1 MPASHETHD
10 PGPVS
15 TPRGAPVLVA
25 IVAGTKTRIKVLEK
39 LLNQPGVVVK
49 GSAQDP
55 ASAEELVAT
64 SRPAA
69 VLLDLDLWSGGLE
82 AIERIMAHRAT
93 PIVVIGPAAEHPEA
107 AIAAGAVDVVG
118 ALDVAPGSAE
128 YAHVVMRHL
137 KVASRVRVI
146 THPRGRLR
154 GRGVRGPATQ
164 SPQPPERRREEAVER
179 FRDTM
184 SPRDAARVG
193 TDNGRV
199 SDDVPL
205 NGSVNGTTN
214 ASNASAN
221 GSDPEWTGSVSHR
234 NVQQHVS
241 QRPRPVSRRQ
251 GPLIVAIG
259 ASTGG
264 PPALA
269 TILSELPLDLPAA
282 VMVVQH
288 MAEGFVEG
296 LARWL
301 DGVCPLPVVVA
312 VDGERLQPGQVYLA
326 PANQNMIVR
335 PGYRVGLADPPPGQ
349 YHVPGVDVTFRSVA
363 QVGGQYSV
371 AALLT
376 GMGRDG
382 AAGLKAL
389 RDIGAFTIGQDES
402 TSVVWG
408 MPAAAQEV
416 DAVDLELP
424 LPAIGQAVVAAV
436 RHAVEDVVEV
446 RS

>member
-1 MPASHETHD
+1 MGASHETHD

-15 TPRGAPVLVA
+15 APRGAPVLVA

-39 LLNQPGVVVK
+39 LLNQPDMMVCG
-49 GSAQDP
+49 GAQDP
-55 ASAEELVAT
+55 AAAEELIAA

-69 VLLDLDLWSGGLE
+69 VLLDLDLWSGGLD
-82 AIERIMAHRAT
+82 AIERIMANRAT

-128 YAHVVMRHL
+128 YAHMVMRHL
-137 KVASRVRVI
+137 KIASRVRVI

-154 GRGVRGPATQ
+154 GRGVRGVAALTPPPPADRGDGGSEQ
-164 SPQPPERRREEAVER
+164 VDAAASSPTDERASSMHSPERVRR
-179 FRDTM
+179 
-184 SPRDAARVG
+184 
-193 TDNGRV
+193 
-199 SDDVPL
+199 
-205 NGSVNGTTN
+205 
-214 ASNASAN
+214 
-221 GSDPEWTGSVSHR
+221 
-234 NVQQHVS
+234 HVT
-241 QRPRPVSRRQ
+241 QRPRPVPPRQ
-251 GPLIVAIG
+251 GPLVVAIG

-269 TILSELPLDLPAA
+269 TILSELPAELPAA
-282 VMVVQH
+282 VLVIQH

-301 DGVCPLPVVVA
+301 DGVCAIPVVVA
-312 VDGERLQPGQVYLA
+312 VEGERLQPGQVYLA
-326 PANQNMIVR
+326 PANQNMVVR
-335 PGYRVGLADPPPGQ
+335 PGFRVGLTDPPPGQ

-363 QVGGQYSV
+363 QVSGQYAV

-382 AAGLKAL
+382 AAGLKVL

-408 MPAAAQEV
+408 MPAAAQEA

-424 LPAIGQAVVAAV
+424 LPAIGQAIVSAV
-436 RHAVEDVVEV
+436 HHAVEDVVEV
-446 RS
+446 GT

>member
-1 MPASHETHD
+1 VPASHETHD

-25 IVAGTKTRIKVLEK
+25 VVAGTKTRIKVLEK
-39 LLNQPGVVVK
+39 LLNQPGLVLA

-55 ASAEELVAT
+55 SAAEELVVVA
-64 SRPAA
+64 RPAA

-82 AIERIMAHRAT
+82 AIEQIMANRAT
-93 PIVVIGPAAEHPEA
+93 PIVVIGPAAKHPEA

-128 YAHVVMRHL
+128 YADMVMRHL
-137 KVASRVRVI
+137 KIASRVRVI

-154 GRGVRGPATQ
+154 DRGVRGPATQ
-164 SPQPPERRREEAVER
+164 SPPLPPARREEAVRRAEAGR
-179 FRDTM
+179 PTNGR
-184 SPRDAARVG
+184 ARGQETHGSWG
-193 TDNGRV
+193 TDNSAGSAERV
-199 SDDVPL
+199 RRQV
-205 NGSVNGTTN
+205 T
-214 ASNASAN
+214 
-221 GSDPEWTGSVSHR
+221 
-234 NVQQHVS
+234 
-241 QRPRPVSRRQ
+241 QRPRPVPRRQ

-269 TILSELPLDLPAA
+269 TILSELPSDLPAS
-282 VMVVQH
+282 VLVVQH

-301 DGVCPLPVVVA
+301 DGVCPMPVVVA

-335 PGYRVGLADPPPGQ
+335 PGYRVGLTDPPPGQ

-363 QVGGQYSV
+363 QVSGQYSV

-382 AAGLKAL
+382 AAGLKVL

-424 LPAIGQAVVAAV
+424 LPSISQAIVAAV
-436 RHAVEDVVEV
+436 LHAVEDVVEV
-446 RS
+446 GS

>member
-10 PGPVS
+10 PGPVGA
-15 TPRGAPVLVA
+15 PRGAPVLVA

-39 LLNQPGVVVK
+39 LLNQPGIIVC
-49 GSAQDP
+49 GGAQEP
-55 ASAEELVAT
+55 VAAEELIA
-64 SRPAA
+64 SARPAA

-82 AIERIMAHRAT
+82 AIERIMANRAT

-128 YAHVVMRHL
+128 YAHMVMRHL
-137 KVASRVRVI
+137 KIASRVRVI

-154 GRGVRGPATQ
+154 GRGVRGRAPQTPAPPADRFEESVEAGKTATDGAAPADAGAAH
-164 SPQPPERRREEAVER
+164 SPERIRRQV
-179 FRDTM
+179 M
-184 SPRDAARVG
+184 
-193 TDNGRV
+193 
-199 SDDVPL
+199 
-205 NGSVNGTTN
+205 
-214 ASNASAN
+214 
-221 GSDPEWTGSVSHR
+221 
-234 NVQQHVS
+234 
-241 QRPRPVSRRQ
+241 QRPRPVPRRQ
-251 GPLIVAIG
+251 GPLVVAIG

-269 TILSELPLDLPAA
+269 TILAELPADLPAA
-282 VMVVQH
+282 VLVIQH

-301 DGVCPLPVVVA
+301 DGVCAIPVVVA

-326 PANQNMIVR
+326 PANQNMVVR
-335 PGYRVGLADPPPGQ
+335 PGFRLGLTDPPPGQ

-363 QVGGQYSV
+363 QLSGQYAV

-382 AAGLKAL
+382 AAGLKVL

-424 LPAIGQAVVAAV
+424 LPAIGQAIVTAV
-436 RHAVEDVVEV
+436 EHAVNEIVEV
-446 RS
+446 GS

>member
-1 MPASHETHD
+1 M
-10 PGPVS
+10 
-15 TPRGAPVLVA
+15 
-25 IVAGTKTRIKVLEK
+25 
-39 LLNQPGVVVK
+39 
-49 GSAQDP
+49 
-55 ASAEELVAT
+55 
-64 SRPAA
+64 
-69 VLLDLDLWSGGLE
+69 
-82 AIERIMAHRAT
+82 
-93 PIVVIGPAAEHPEA
+93 
-107 AIAAGAVDVVG
+107 
-118 ALDVAPGSAE
+118 
-128 YAHVVMRHL
+128 VMRHL
-137 KVASRVRVI
+137 KIASRVRVI

-164 SPQPPERRREEAVER
+164 SPPPPPERREEAVRRAEARRPSDGVEGDREASSSWGAASSAER
-179 FRDTM
+179 VR
-184 SPRDAARVG
+184 RQVA
-193 TDNGRV
+193 
-199 SDDVPL
+199 
-205 NGSVNGTTN
+205 
-214 ASNASAN
+214 
-221 GSDPEWTGSVSHR
+221 
-234 NVQQHVS
+234 
-241 QRPRPVSRRQ
+241 QRPRPVPRRQ

-269 TILSELPLDLPAA
+269 TILSELPIDLPAS
-282 VMVVQH
+282 VLVVQH

-301 DGVCPLPVVVA
+301 DGVCPMPVVVA

-335 PGYRVGLADPPPGQ
+335 PGHRVGLTDPPPGQ

-363 QVGGQYSV
+363 QVSGQYSV

-382 AAGLKAL
+382 AAGLKVL

-416 DAVDLELP
+416 DGVDLELP
-424 LPAIGQAVVAAV
+424 LPSISQAIVTAVL
-436 RHAVEDVVEV
+436 HAVEDVVEV
-446 RS
+446 GS

>member
-1 MPASHETHD
+1 
-10 PGPVS
+10 
-15 TPRGAPVLVA
+15 
-25 IVAGTKTRIKVLEK
+25 VLEK
-39 LLNQPGVVVK
+39 LLNQPGLVVV

-55 ASAEELVAT
+55 VSAEDVVVSA
-64 SRPAA
+64 RPAA

-82 AIERIMAHRAT
+82 AIERIMANRAT

-128 YAHVVMRHL
+128 YANMVMRHL
-137 KVASRVRVI
+137 KIASRVRVI

-164 SPQPPERRREEAVER
+164 SPPPPSDRTDAESAQAKNGTETAPPPEPTFDSLRRHLR
-179 FRDTM
+179 
-184 SPRDAARVG
+184 
-193 TDNGRV
+193 
-199 SDDVPL
+199 
-205 NGSVNGTTN
+205 
-214 ASNASAN
+214 
-221 GSDPEWTGSVSHR
+221 
-234 NVQQHVS
+234 
-241 QRPRPVSRRQ
+241 QRPRPMPRRQ

-269 TILSELPLDLPAA
+269 TILSELPSDLSAA
-282 VMVVQH
+282 VLVVQH

-326 PANQNMIVR
+326 PANQNMVVR
-335 PGYRVGLADPPPGQ
+335 PGYRVGLTDPPPGQ

-363 QVGGQYSV
+363 QVSGQYSV

-382 AAGLKAL
+382 AAGLKVL

-416 DAVDLELP
+416 DGVDLELP
-424 LPAIGQAVVAAV
+424 LPAIGQAIVTAV
-436 RHAVEDVVEV
+436 QHAVDDVVEV

>member
-1 MPASHETHD
+1 M
-10 PGPVS
+10 S

-39 LLNQPGVVVK
+39 LLNQPGLVVA

-55 ASAEELVAT
+55 VTAEELVVNA
-64 SRPAA
+64 RPAA

-82 AIERIMAHRAT
+82 AIERIMANRAT

-128 YAHVVMRHL
+128 YANMVMRHL
-137 KVASRVRVI
+137 KIASRVRVI

-154 GRGVRGPATQ
+154 GRGVRGPAGQ
-164 SPQPPERRREEAVER
+164 SPPPPADRQDSSASRAGSSSSNGAGQLAENSHASGSTADFLRREVA
-179 FRDTM
+179 
-184 SPRDAARVG
+184 
-193 TDNGRV
+193 
-199 SDDVPL
+199 
-205 NGSVNGTTN
+205 
-214 ASNASAN
+214 
-221 GSDPEWTGSVSHR
+221 
-234 NVQQHVS
+234 
-241 QRPRPVSRRQ
+241 QRPRPVARRQ

-269 TILSELPLDLPAA
+269 TILSELPPDLSAA
-282 VMVVQH
+282 VLVVQH

-301 DGVCPLPVVVA
+301 DGVCSLPVVVA

-335 PGYRVGLADPPPGQ
+335 PGYRVGLTDPPPGQ

-363 QVGGQYSV
+363 QVSGQYSV

-382 AAGLKAL
+382 AAGLKVL

-408 MPAAAQEV
+408 LPAAAQEV
-416 DAVDLELP
+416 DGVDVELP
-424 LPAIGQAVVAAV
+424 LPAIGHAIVTAVE
-436 RHAVEDVVEV
+436 HAVDDIVEV
-446 RS
+446 GS

>member
-25 IVAGTKTRIKVLEK
+25 VVAGTKTRIKVLEK
-39 LLNQPGVVVK
+39 LLNQPGVVFA

-55 ASAEELVAT
+55 ASAEELVVAA
-64 SRPAA
+64 RPAA

-82 AIERIMAHRAT
+82 AIERIMANRAT

-118 ALDVAPGSAE
+118 ALDVAPGSSE
-128 YAHVVMRHL
+128 YAHMVMRHL
-137 KVASRVRVI
+137 KIASRVRVI

-164 SPQPPERRREEAVER
+164 SPPPPSGRRDEAAKRAGPQRPTNGVEKDHEAARAWGREESAGSSER
-179 FRDTM
+179 VRRQVT
-184 SPRDAARVG
+184 
-193 TDNGRV
+193 
-199 SDDVPL
+199 
-205 NGSVNGTTN
+205 
-214 ASNASAN
+214 
-221 GSDPEWTGSVSHR
+221 
-234 NVQQHVS
+234 
-241 QRPRPVSRRQ
+241 QRPKPVPRRQ

-269 TILSELPLDLPAA
+269 TILSELPIDLPAS
-282 VMVVQH
+282 VLVVQH

-301 DGVCPLPVVVA
+301 DGVCPMPVVVA

-335 PGYRVGLADPPPGQ
+335 PGHRVGLTDPPPGQ

-363 QVGGQYSV
+363 QVSGQYSV

-382 AAGLKAL
+382 AAGLKVL

-424 LPAIGQAVVAAV
+424 LSSISQAIVTAVL
-436 RHAVEDVVEV
+436 HAVDDVVEV
-446 RS
+446 GS

>member
-10 PGPVS
+10 PGPLS

-25 IVAGTKTRIKVLEK
+25 VVAGTKTRIKVLEK
-39 LLNQPGVVVK
+39 LLNQPGLVVA

-55 ASAEELVAT
+55 LTAEQLVVTA
-64 SRPAA
+64 RPAA

-82 AIERIMAHRAT
+82 AIERIMANRAT
-93 PIVVIGPAAEHPEA
+93 PIVVIGAAAEHPEA

-128 YAHVVMRHL
+128 YAHMVMRHL
-137 KVASRVRVI
+137 KIASRVRVI

-154 GRGVRGPATQ
+154 GRGVRGPATE
-164 SPQPPERRREEAVER
+164 SPPRPPERQEQATERTETRQGTNGDERSGDRASRWPSPERVRR
-179 FRDTM
+179 
-184 SPRDAARVG
+184 
-193 TDNGRV
+193 
-199 SDDVPL
+199 
-205 NGSVNGTTN
+205 
-214 ASNASAN
+214 
-221 GSDPEWTGSVSHR
+221 
-234 NVQQHVS
+234 HVT
-241 QRPRPVSRRQ
+241 QRPRPVPTRQ

-269 TILSELPLDLPAA
+269 TILSELPADLPAA
-282 VMVVQH
+282 VLVVQH

-335 PGYRVGLADPPPGQ
+335 PGHRVGLTDPPPGQ

-363 QVGGQYSV
+363 QVSGQYSV

-424 LPAIGQAVVAAV
+424 LPAISQAIVAAV
-436 RHAVEDVVEV
+436 QHAVEDALEV
-446 RS
+446 GS

>member
-1 MPASHETHD
+1 MPASHASHD
-10 PGPVS
+10 TGTVS
-15 TPRGAPVLVA
+15 AAPRGAPVLVA
-25 IVAGTKTRIKVLEK
+25 VVAGTRTRIKVLER
-39 LLNQPGVVVK
+39 LLNQPGLIVC
-49 GSAQDP
+49 GNAQEP
-55 ASAEELVAT
+55 AAAEELVVA
-64 SRPAA
+64 SQPAA

-82 AIERIMAHRAT
+82 AIERIMATRAT

-118 ALDVAPGSAE
+118 GLDVSPGSAE
-128 YAHVVMRHL
+128 YATMVMRHL
-137 KVASRVRVI
+137 KIASRVRVI

-154 GRGVRGPATQ
+154 GRGLRGTAT
-164 SPQPPERRREEAVER
+164 PPLPTRPPVPVGADVEPEPRDEGATPLTPERVRRQVA
-179 FRDTM
+179 
-184 SPRDAARVG
+184 
-193 TDNGRV
+193 
-199 SDDVPL
+199 
-205 NGSVNGTTN
+205 
-214 ASNASAN
+214 
-221 GSDPEWTGSVSHR
+221 
-234 NVQQHVS
+234 
-241 QRPRPVSRRQ
+241 QRPRPLAPRH
-251 GPLIVAIG
+251 GPLVVAIG

-269 TILSELPLDLPAA
+269 TILADLPAGLPAA
-282 VMVVQH
+282 VLVVQH

-301 DGVCPLPVVVA
+301 DGVCALPVVVA

-326 PANQNMIVR
+326 PANQNLVVR
-335 PGYRVGLADPPPGQ
+335 PGFRVALSDPPPGQ

-363 QVGGQYSV
+363 QVSGQFAV

-382 AAGLKAL
+382 AAGLKVL

-424 LPAIGQAVVAAV
+424 LPAIGSAVVTAV
-436 RHAVEDVVEV
+436 QHAVDDVVEV
-446 RS
+446 GS

>member
-1 MPASHETHD
+1 MPASHETHE
-10 PGPVS
+10 PGPVAV
-15 TPRGAPVLVA
+15 PRGAPVLVA
-25 IVAGTKTRIKVLEK
+25 IVAGTKTRIRVLEK
-39 LLNQPGVVVK
+39 LLNQPGLVVC
-49 GSAQDP
+49 GGAQDP
-55 ASAEELVAT
+55 VAAEELVVA
-64 SRPAA
+64 SKPAA

-82 AIERIMAHRAT
+82 AIERIMATRAT

-107 AIAAGAVDVVG
+107 AIAAGAVDVIG

-128 YAHVVMRHL
+128 YSSMVMRHL
-137 KVASRVRVI
+137 KIASRVRVI

-154 GRGVRGPATQ
+154 GRGLRVPPG
-164 SPQPPERRREEAVER
+164 PQPPGTESAAGAGPARPDTRPQGPSHESVRRHV
-179 FRDTM
+179 
-184 SPRDAARVG
+184 
-193 TDNGRV
+193 
-199 SDDVPL
+199 
-205 NGSVNGTTN
+205 
-214 ASNASAN
+214 
-221 GSDPEWTGSVSHR
+221 TG
-234 NVQQHVS
+234 
-241 QRPRPVSRRQ
+241 RPRPVPPRQ
-251 GPLIVAIG
+251 GPLVVAIG

-269 TILSELPLDLPAA
+269 TILSELPVDLPAA
-282 VMVVQH
+282 VLVVQH

-326 PANQNMIVR
+326 PANQNMMLR
-335 PGYRVGLADPPPGQ
+335 PGFRVSLVDPPPGQ
-349 YHVPGVDVTFRSVA
+349 YHVPGVDVTFQSVA
-363 QVGGQYSV
+363 QVSGQYAV

-382 AAGLKAL
+382 ASGLKVL

-424 LPAIGQAVVAAV
+424 LPAIGQAIVTAV
-436 RHAVEDVVEV
+436 DHAVADIAEV
-446 RS
+446 GS

>member
-25 IVAGTKTRIKVLEK
+25 VVAGTKTRIKVLEK
-39 LLNQPGVVVK
+39 LLNQPGLVLA

-55 ASAEELVAT
+55 SAAEELVVVA
-64 SRPAA
+64 RPAA

-82 AIERIMAHRAT
+82 AIEQIMANRAT
-93 PIVVIGPAAEHPEA
+93 PIVVIGPAAKHPEA

-128 YAHVVMRHL
+128 YADMVMRHL
-137 KVASRVRVI
+137 KIASRVRVI

-154 GRGVRGPATQ
+154 DRGVRGPATQ
-164 SPQPPERRREEAVER
+164 SPPLPPARREEAVRRAEAGR
-179 FRDTM
+179 PTNGR
-184 SPRDAARVG
+184 ARGQETHGSWG
-193 TDNGRV
+193 TDNSAGSAERV
-199 SDDVPL
+199 RRQV
-205 NGSVNGTTN
+205 T
-214 ASNASAN
+214 
-221 GSDPEWTGSVSHR
+221 
-234 NVQQHVS
+234 
-241 QRPRPVSRRQ
+241 QRPRPVPRRQ

-269 TILSELPLDLPAA
+269 TILSELPSDLPAS
-282 VMVVQH
+282 VLVVQH

-301 DGVCPLPVVVA
+301 DGVCPMPVVVA

-335 PGYRVGLADPPPGQ
+335 PGYRVGLTDPPPGQ

-363 QVGGQYSV
+363 QVSGQYSV

-382 AAGLKAL
+382 AAGLKVL

-424 LPAIGQAVVAAV
+424 LPSISQAIVAAV
-436 RHAVEDVVEV
+436 LHAVEDVVEV
-446 RS
+446 GS